1 MPGTDSFSSSAA
13 ILAPAVDPNKI
24 PRQVW
29 IISGVAMLGAV
40 MSILDTT
47 IVNVALATLGK
58 DLHSSLTNIQWVV
71 TGYMLSLAA
80 VIPVTGWASRR
91 FGAKR
96 VFLVSL
102 SLFTLGSLLCGL
114 ATSDTELI
122 LFRVLQGAGGGMIMP
137 IAQIIMADAAGPKRM
152 GRVMGMVAIPM
163 MLAPTLGPLLGGT
176 IIQALNWHWIFFIN
190 LVVGAVALPLAIRL
204 LPNKLG
210 EKTDTLDFLGLTL
223 MSTGLVGVTYGLA
236 EAGTYGGFNSIH
248 VYLPVVIGLGL
259 IVAFVFHALRIKN
272 PLLNLRLY
280 KSLHFSAASIV
291 MLALGAAVFGAMIL
305 MPLYWQELRGYNVI
319 DTGLLTGPQGLGM
332 AITMPLAGRF
342 TERFGGGRIALIGVM
357 ATALFTIPFGLIGA
371 HTSVLFLAVV
381 MLFRGAAMGASFMP
395 AMTAAYATLDRSE
408 ITHAAPQLNVLN
420 RVGGSIGTTVLAV
433 ILANGERHA
442 HTAAGAANA
451 FGNAFWWSA
460 GIAAFAI
467 IPCVFLMRAEA
478 TVRKAAKLAGLPDPD
493 EIAIESGAVAEAEA
507 FV

>member
-1 MPGTDSFSSSAA
+1 MPGTDSLSLTADDA
-13 ILAPAVDPNKI
+13 AVDPNKI

-47 IVNVALATLGK
+47 IVNVALDTLGK
-58 DLHSSLTNIQWVV
+58 DLHSSLTNVQWVI

-102 SLFTLGSLLCGL
+102 SLFTIGSLLCGL
-114 ATSDTELI
+114 ATSDTELV

-137 IAQIIMADAAGPKRM
+137 LAQIIMADAAGPKRM
-152 GRVMGMVAIPM
+152 GRVMGLVAVPM

-190 LVVGAVALPLAIRL
+190 LVVGAVAIPLAIKI

-210 EKTDTLDFLGLTL
+210 EKTDRLDTLGLTL

-236 EAGTYGGFNSIH
+236 EAGTYDGFNNLH
-248 VYLPVVIGLGL
+248 VYLPVAAGVLL
-259 IVAFVFHALRIKN
+259 IAAFAFHALRIKN

-280 KSLHFSAASIV
+280 KSPDFSAASIV

-332 AITMPLAGRF
+332 AFTMPLAARF
-342 TERFGGGRIALIGVM
+342 TERWGGGRVALVGVTL
-357 ATALFTIPFGLIGA
+357 TAVFTIPFGLIGA
-371 HTSVLFLAVV
+371 HTSVLFLAAM
-381 MLFRGAAMGASFMP
+381 MLLRGAAMGASFMP
-395 AMTAAYATLDRSE
+395 AMTAAYATMERSQ
-408 ITHAAPQLNVLN
+408 ITHATPQLNVLN

-433 ILANGERHA
+433 VLADAERGT
-442 HTAAGAANA
+442 HTAAQAANA
-451 FGNAFWWSA
+451 FGTAFWWSA
-460 GIAAFAI
+460 GIAALAI
-467 IPCVFLMRAEA
+467 IPCVVLMRAESNA
-478 TVRKAAKLAGLPDPD
+478 RKAAALAGAPDPD
-493 EIAIESGAVAEAEA
+493 EVLIDSGAVAEAL
-507 FV
+507 V